1 MTSWRG
7 ARAPVLVRV
16 LTRVLSHVLAALA
29 VVLGVAAMAGSAQA
43 QRPVVRTPARS
54 EATPR
59 SRADSIKQVQ
69 LEALARVR
77 ADSIA
82 RTLAGGD
89 TLRARVIADSLF
101 TLAMRTAGDT
111 LRERESIGRGGLDS
125 AKARLM
131 AEWDAPDSVMSD
143 LLTRRGFSVTRYQG
157 KNVIFKALEHTMNL
171 VGKRAA
177 VQRDSATLV
186 GDTIQFNDSTNIVI
200 ARGDTLLLRDPSQG
214 QDDILALGSIRYDVN
229 NRRGVVRD
237 VTTSVESGQRWI
249 VQGNV
254 AAFKGDSSDTGQS
267 AFYARDGWL
276 TSCEELEPHYHF
288 AARELKLV
296 SKNVMV
302 ARPAILYIADVPV
315 MWLPFVFQDM
325 RPGRRSGILAPR
337 LGFNQIFRQSPF
349 MRRTIEDIGYYFAL
363 NDYVDAQVSM
373 DWRSDARSTA
383 FDPGYLKFTGQMQY
397 KWRDRFIS
405 GTLASSYH
413 YLRNGQT
420 NIQYSLNHQQEFSQ
434 RTRLNATFNYVT
446 NTTIQRNISFN
457 PQQSLQTIRSSLN
470 YTTGRGPVT
479 VNIGGTQ
486 TQYPGRSQLDR
497 DFPSLGIT
505 TKPIRV
511 GENFT
516 WSPGLNITNSQSF
529 DIDQV
534 GDFAYRYRRDS
545 LTGVL
550 DSTKVRRNTRRST
563 ISFETP
569 VQIYGF
575 NWRNSIR
582 ISDQLNDFPQRRT
595 IYTNVNDTTSRVERV
610 FARDYVTGLDW
621 DTGFNLPSF
630 FQGSWNLTPSV
641 SFQKVDGRSPLVVR
655 TERTGGKFL
664 TQSMRPSYGVSL
676 GPKLYRFFPGFGPVA
691 AIRHSIEPTMQFAYT
706 PKGNV
711 SNEFLAAMGDI
722 AQGYL
727 GNNEQNTISLGL
739 STVFEAK
746 LRGRDTDGDSASARL
761 AGGDSAGAPGL
772 PGAVGGQGFPSGT
785 GGFGGAASSGGVGP
799 DNERK
804 IKLLSLTFTTLSYD
818 FVRARKSTG
827 GTGLNNRNFDY
838 TARSDLL
845 PGFDFGVSY
854 SLFQG
859 DPVSDTARFKPYRE
873 GMRGTLSLDGNSPL
887 VRGMAR
893 MLGIRMMDE
902 AERRSRETRQGQG
915 PGGMQQQRGSGGMG
929 GGLVAN
935 RPIQGSVNQAALQI
949 PSGQGWRVNLS
960 YSASRQRPPTGSNVQ
975 SLDPTIVCEQFRL
988 SNPLGYDA
996 CVRQQQTSGS
1006 VSNPYESTTRGSTYF
1021 VSPPQSSVQGNMSF
1035 HITEKW
1041 GAQWQTTY
1049 DVQRNEFASHVVSLQ
1064 RELHDWDAIFA
1075 FSRSPNGN
1083 FSFNFFIALKAQPDI
1098 KFNYDRPQ
1106 FPRGYTGNRSIQ

>member
-1 MTSWRG
+1 MISWRSTLAAG
-7 ARAPVLVRV
+7 VAGVIG
-16 LTRVLSHVLAALA
+16 VLALA
-29 VVLGVAAMAGSAQA
+29 GKVQA
-43 QRPVVRTPARS
+43 QRPVAGPPPAADTL
-54 EATPR
+54 EKA
-59 SRADSIKQVQ
+59 RADSVLK
-69 LEALARVR
+69 ARRLAIARQQ
-77 ADSIA
+77 ADSVA
-82 RTLAGGD
+82 KVMAGGD
-89 TLRARVIADSLF
+89 TLRARVIADSL
-101 TLAMRTAGDT
+101 
-111 LRERESIGRGGLDS
+111 LRLTSDSVRARESIGRGGLDS
-125 AKARLM
+125 AKARL
-131 AEWDAPDSVMSD
+131 AVKWDEPDSVMSN
-143 LLTRRGFSVTRYQG
+143 LLARRGYSVMRYQG
-157 KNVIFKALEHTMNL
+157 KNVIFKAQEHTMNL
-171 VGKRAA
+171 VGQRAA

-214 QDDILALGSIRYDVN
+214 QDDILALGSIRYDVT
-229 NRRGVVRD
+229 NRRGVVRN
-237 VTTSVESGQRWI
+237 VTTSVESGQRW
-249 VQGNV
+249 VVHGNV
-254 AAFKGDSSDTGQS
+254 AAFKGDSTDAGQS

-302 ARPAILYIADVPV
+302 ARPAVLYIADIPV

-363 NDYVDAQVSM
+363 NDYVGAQVSM

-383 FDPGYLKFTGQMQY
+383 FDPGYLKFTGQLQY
-397 KWRDRFIS
+397 RWRDRFIN

-420 NIQYSLNHQQEFSQ
+420 NIQYSLSHQQEFSQ
-434 RTRLNATFNYVT
+434 RTKLNATFNYVT

-457 PQQSLQTIRSSLN
+457 PQQSLQTIRSSMN

-479 VNIGGTQ
+479 MNIGGTQ

-534 GDFAYRYRRDS
+534 GDFAYRYARDP
-545 LTGVL
+545 LTGAL
-550 DSTKVRRNTRRST
+550 DSTKVRRNTRRSS
-563 ISFETP
+563 IAFETP
-569 VQIYGF
+569 IQIYGF

-641 SFQKVDGRSPLVVR
+641 SFQKVDGRSPLIVR

-676 GPKLYRFFPGFGPVA
+676 GPKLYRFFPGFGPVET
-691 AIRHSIEPTMQFAYT
+691 IRHSIEPTVQFAYT
-706 PKGNV
+706 PKGSV

-727 GNNEQNTISLGL
+727 GNNEQNTISFGL

-746 LRGRDTDGDSASARL
+746 LRAREGDAKRDSLARRDSIARDSIARGRGGPDDTGDPGRASGI
-761 AGGDSAGAPGL
+761 GGIGGL
-772 PGAVGGQGFPSGT
+772 GST
-785 GGFGGAASSGGVGP
+785 GSSGGTGP
-799 DNERK
+799 DQSRK

-859 DPVSDTARFKPYRE
+859 DPVSDTAKFKPYRE
-873 GMRGTLSLDGNSPL
+873 GMRGTLSLDANSPL

-902 AERRSRETRQGQG
+902 AERRSRETAE
-915 PGGMQQQRGSGGMG
+915 QRGADGMRQDRGSTGMG
-929 GGLVAN
+929 GGLIAN

-949 PSGQGWRVNLS
+949 PSGQGWRMNLS
-960 YSASRQRPPTGSNVQ
+960 YSASRQRPPVGSNVQ
-975 SLDPTIVCEQFRL
+975 SLDPTIVCEQYRL

-1006 VSNPYESTTRGSTYF
+1006 VSNPYESTTRGGTGFY
-1021 VSPPQSSVQGNMSF
+1021 SPPQSSVQGSMSF

-1041 GAQWQTTY
+1041 AGQWQTTY

>member
-1 MTSWRG
+1 MNSWWRRC
-7 ARAPVLVRV
+7 RAERVRRAAV
-16 LTRVLSHVLAALA
+16 VLARRTTTALA
-29 VVLGVAAMAGSAQA
+29 WVAVACLGVAAAAPIAQA
-43 QRPVVRTPARS
+43 QRPRPVG
-54 EATPR
+54 
-59 SRADSIKQVQ
+59 IQQ
-69 LEALARVR
+69 R

-82 RTLAGGD
+82 RARADSVARATGD
-89 TLRARVIADSLF
+89 TLRPRTAADS
-101 TLAMRTAGDT
+101 AR
-111 LRERESIGRGGLDS
+111 LREAVGRSGLDS
-125 AKARLM
+125 VKAKLAVQWLP
-131 AEWDAPDSVMSD
+131 PDSVMSA
-143 LLTRRGFSVTRYQG
+143 LLSRQGYSVTRYQG
-157 KNVIFKALEHTMNL
+157 ENVVFKAQEHTMNL

-200 ARGDTLLLRDPSQG
+200 ARGDTLLLSDPSQG
-214 QDDILALGSIRYDVN
+214 QDDIMALGSIRYDVN
-229 NRRGVVRD
+229 NRRGVVRN
-237 VTTSVESGQRWI
+237 VTTAVESGQRWVVHGDI
-249 VQGNV
+249 
-254 AAFKGDSSDTGQS
+254 AAFKGDSTDAGRA

-302 ARPAILYIADVPV
+302 ARPAVLYIADIPV

-325 RPGRRSGILAPR
+325 RGGRKSGILAPR
-337 LGFNQIFRQSPF
+337 IGFNQIFRQSPF
-349 MRRTIEDIGYYFAL
+349 LRRTIEDVGYYFAL
-363 NDYVDAQVSM
+363 SDYFDAQVSM

-383 FDPGYLKFTGQMQY
+383 FDPGYLKFTGQTQY
-397 KWRDRFIS
+397 RWRDRFIS
-405 GTLASSYH
+405 GTLAASYH

-420 NIQYSLNHQQEFSQ
+420 NTQYSLNHQQEFSQ

-457 PQQSLQTIRSSLN
+457 PQQSLQTIRSSMN
-470 YTTGRGPVT
+470 YSTGRGPFT
-479 VNIGGTQ
+479 VNVGGTQ

-516 WSPGLNITNSQSF
+516 WTPGLNISNAQSF

-534 GDFAYRYRRDS
+534 GDFGFRYIRDPVSGALDS
-545 LTGVL
+545 LRI
-550 DSTKVRRNTRRST
+550 RRNTRRTS
-563 ISFETP
+563 ISFDTP
-569 VQIYGF
+569 IQFYGF
-575 NWRNSIR
+575 NLRNAIR
-582 ISDQLNDFPQRRT
+582 ISDVLNDFPQRRT
-595 IYTNVNDTTSRVERV
+595 IYTDVNDTTSKVERV

-630 FQGSWNLTPSV
+630 LQGSWNITPNV
-641 SFQKVDGRSPLVVR
+641 SFQKVDGRSPLIVR
-655 TERTGGKFL
+655 TERTGGKFVA
-664 TQSMRPSYGVSL
+664 QSMRPSYGVSVS
-676 GPKLYRFFPGFGPVA
+676 PKLFGFFPGFGPVER
-691 AIRHSIEPTMQFAYT
+691 IRHAIEPQVIFAYT

-711 SNEFLAAMGDI
+711 SNEFLAANGDI

-739 STVFEAK
+739 ATSFEAK
-746 LRGRDTDGDSASARL
+746 LRARESDAPADSAAPAL
-761 AGGDSAGAPGL
+761 GG
-772 PGAVGGQGFPSGT
+772 GGGMEES
-785 GGFGGAASSGGVGP
+785 
-799 DNERK
+799 RK
-804 IKLLSLTFTTLSYD
+804 VKLLSLTFTTLSYD
-818 FVRARKSTG
+818 FVRARKSSG
-827 GTGLNNRNFDY
+827 GTGLNNRTFDY

-854 SLFQG
+854 SLFLG
-859 DPVSDTARFKPYRE
+859 DPVSDTAKFKPYRE
-873 GMRGTLSLDGNSPL
+873 GIRGTLTLDAQSPL

-893 MLGIRMMDE
+893 MFGIRMMD
-902 AERRSRETRQGQG
+902 AAQRRQQEQQEQR
-915 PGGMQQQRGSGGMG
+915 PGGRRD

-935 RPIQGSVNQAALQI
+935 RPIQGSVNQAALQV
-949 PSGQGWRVNLS
+949 PSGQGWRVNLA
-960 YSASRQRPPTGSNVQ
+960 YSSTRQRPPVGSNVQ
-975 SLDPTIVCEQFRL
+975 SLDPTIVCEQYRL

-996 CVRQQQTSGS
+996 CVRQQQTSGALA
-1006 VSNPYESTTRGSTYF
+1006 NPYENTTRGGTIF
-1021 VSPPQSSVQGNMSF
+1021 VSPPQESVQGSMSF

-1041 GAQWQTTY
+1041 AGQWQTTY
-1049 DVQRNEFASHVVSLQ
+1049 DVVRNEFASHVVSLQ